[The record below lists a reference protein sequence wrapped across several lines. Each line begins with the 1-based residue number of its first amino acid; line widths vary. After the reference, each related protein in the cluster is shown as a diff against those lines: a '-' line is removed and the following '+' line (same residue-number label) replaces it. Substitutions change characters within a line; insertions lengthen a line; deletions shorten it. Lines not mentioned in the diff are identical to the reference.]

1 VESLAAQAL
10 CGIMERT
17 LIAEGVNPT
26 VARALAEKA
35 CKPAVTAVAGKAAKT
50 VRKGRKK
57 VSKYNRQF
65 GKELKKLKAKHKR
78 TPVSQLMARA
88 HRATKRALK

>member
-1 VESLAAQAL
+1 METLAAQAL
-10 CGIMERT
+10 CGIMERA

-26 VARALAEKA
+26 VARALAERA
-35 CKPAVTAVAGKAAKT
+35 CKPAVTAAATKAKGA
-50 VRKGRKK
+50 VRKTRKK

-65 GKELKKLKAKHKR
+65 GKELRKLKAKHKR